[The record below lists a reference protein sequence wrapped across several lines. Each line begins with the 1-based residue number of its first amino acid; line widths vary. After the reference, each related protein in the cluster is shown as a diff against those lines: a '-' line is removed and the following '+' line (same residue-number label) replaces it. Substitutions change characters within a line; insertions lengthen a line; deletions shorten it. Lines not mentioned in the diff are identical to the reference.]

1 MIWTRLFAAGL
12 AVCAFVAPAV
22 AQPATVT
29 VESGALRGEI
39 VDGVS
44 RFLGVPYAAPPVGT
58 LRWAPPRP
66 AEAWSGVRDATTHA
80 PSCMQAITPEG
91 FGPWTKEYVAPPPV
105 SEDCLHLNVWA
116 PASKGSEARPV
127 LVWIHGG
134 AFMSGSNSVPIYDG
148 AALAGQGIVV
158 VAINYRLGV
167 FGYAGFRELADD
179 PQGSANFGLQDIIAS
194 LGWVRRNVRAFG
206 GDPERITIAGQSAGA
221 MAVHMLMVSP
231 QARGLFSQAIA
242 QSGIIET
249 ALPTLDDAW
258 RRGEDLKTKAGVGT
272 LSELRA
278 VSAER
283 IMAILSAGPLAGA
296 ADIGGVPLVGPVV
309 DGRVLPDQVRA
320 LQVRGDLASVPVMVG
335 LNADEG
341 VLSPD
346 YFRMSPQMFAAK
358 VSRLAGPDKAALFLP
373 EGGADTEAGA
383 TAGNKALTRLYG
395 FASLV
400 DWSRSAPAARDG
412 RLFAYYFTHAEP
424 GNAPDV
430 FGAFHSVELPYV
442 FDTLDVSPWRNF
454 TDADR
459 EIARVMSAYWVN
471 FVKTGNPNGEGV
483 PSWPAYRR
491 DTSTVMELGTHFA
504 PYRTD
509 AETLDIVLNRISG
522 GLDRSIFGMAPEP
535 GGVSDGLP
543 EPGAR

>member
-12 AVCAFVAPAV
+12 AVCAFVAPAA

-91 FGPWTKEYVAPPPV
+91 FGPWTEEYVAQPPV

-179 PQGSANFGLQDIIAS
+179 PQGSANFGLQDIVAS

-231 QARGLFSQAIA
+231 QARGLFSQTIA

-258 RRGEDLKTKAGVGT
+258 RRGEDLKAKAGVGT

-373 EGGADTEAGA
+373 EGAADTKAGA

-395 FASLV
+395 LASLV
-400 DWSRSAPAARDG
+400 DWSRSAPAARGG

-424 GNAPDV
+424 GNAPDM
-430 FGAFHSVELPYV
+430 FGAFHSAELPYV

-459 EIARVMSAYWVN
+459 EIARIMSAYWVN

-535 GGVSDGLP
+535 GGASDGIP